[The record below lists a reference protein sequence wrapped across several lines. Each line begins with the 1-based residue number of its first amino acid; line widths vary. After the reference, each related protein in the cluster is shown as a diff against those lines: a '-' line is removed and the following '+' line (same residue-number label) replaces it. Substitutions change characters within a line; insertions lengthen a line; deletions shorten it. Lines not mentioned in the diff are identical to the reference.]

1 MIRLGV
7 LASSRGSNLQAIIDA
22 IDNGTVHAGISIVL
36 CNRPEAKAL
45 DRASSHGIPA
55 RLIQEEDF
63 SSRREHDLRMAELLQ
78 EFGVDLVVLAG
89 YDRIVHP
96 EFVQAFPMRII
107 NVHPSLL
114 PAFGGGLDAQ
124 EDALRYGVKVTGCT
138 VHFVTEEVD
147 GGPII
152 LQQAVPVLD
161 DDTVNDLSWRI
172 LEEEHRILPRAIELF
187 AQGRLRLDGRRVLGT
202 IG

>member
-22 IDNGTVHAGISIVL
+22 IDSGAVHAGISIVL
-36 CNRPEAKAL
+36 CNRPEVKAL

-55 RLIQEEDF
+55 RLIKEEDF

-78 EFGVDLVVLAG
+78 ECGVDLVVLAG
-89 YDRIVHP
+89 YDRILHP
-96 EFVQAFPMRII
+96 EFLQAFPMRVI
-107 NVHPSLL
+107 NIHPSLL
-114 PAFGGGLDAQ
+114 PAFSGGLDAQ

-161 DDTVNDLSWRI
+161 DDTVYDLSSRI
-172 LEEEHRILPRAIELF
+172 LDEEHRILPRAIELF

-202 IG
+202 TG

>member
-7 LASSRGSNLQAIIDA
+7 LASSRGSNLQAIMDA
-22 IDNGTVHAGISIVL
+22 VDSGALHAGISIVIS
-36 CNRPEAKAL
+36 NRPEAKAL
-45 DRASSHGIPA
+45 DRATSHAIPA

-89 YDRIVHP
+89 YDRILHP
-96 EFVQAFPMRII
+96 EFLQAFPLRVI
-107 NVHPSLL
+107 NIHPSLL

-138 VHFVTEEVD
+138 VHFVTDEVD

-161 DDTVNDLSWRI
+161 DDTVYDLSSRI
-172 LEEEHRILPRAIELF
+172 LDEEHRILPRAIELF

-202 IG
+202 NG